1 MHVVTLFYPPGFPGL
16 QADSRA
22 MRVYPRPSKEKILKG
37 SIPESKIE
45 EIRQRSDIV
54 GLISEYVVL
63 KKAGRNHVGSCP
75 FHKEKT
81 PSFTVNSE
89 KQIFY
94 CFGCGQGGNVFSF
107 LMKINNMTFPEAV
120 RHLAAKLGIP
130 VPRAFS
136 DEAEGRRAGLREELY
151 RINTLARDYFSRQL
165 ASDGGKSGREYL
177 LKRGIRQE
185 VVREFRLGYAPL
197 AWRHLRDFFQRQG
210 VSLPLVEQAGLIIP
224 KDRGDYY
231 DRFRGRLIFPIE
243 DIQGRVIGFGGR
255 VIGEGEP
262 KYLNSPE
269 SPVYVKG
276 NNLYGLNRSRDE
288 IRKADGVIVVEG
300 YFDFLSL
307 WNAGIRNVVATLGT
321 ALTAH
326 HADLIKRYTKNVFA
340 LFDPDPGGKGALERS
355 ISLFLSRNIHA
366 RVVVLP
372 EGRDPDSF
380 IRSSGPKAL
389 EGVLSAARSAV
400 DYYIDEMIGIK
411 KTLEENLASLREA
424 IPFMAQIGD
433 PVVRN
438 LFIKRVS
445 ERLQIDQILLK
456 KEVGKALK
464 VGEEPAVSVH
474 PRREEPVSVDPVELS
489 LICMMAEKPA
499 RIDVAREQGLLD
511 FFSSGVLRALGR
523 SLEASRRSGK
533 EVLVADFFEGL
544 DNGTLKRKLLECA
557 LADKPAD
564 EKISERVFL
573 DAVKKVKTR
582 WYREKHKELKTKL
595 IRAQERGDA
604 ELCSQLLKEKERL
617 LNEQKAI

>member
-1 MHVVTLFYPPGFPGL
+1 
-16 QADSRA
+16 
-22 MRVYPRPSKEKILKG
+22 LKG

-54 GLISEYVVL
+54 GLISEYVAL
-63 KKAGRNHVGSCP
+63 KKAGRNHLGSCP

-130 VPRAFS
+130 IPRTFS
-136 DEAEGRRAGLREELY
+136 DEEERRRAGRKEELY
-151 RINTLARDYFSRQL
+151 RINTLARDYFTRQL
-165 ASDGGKSGREYL
+165 ASDGGKNGREYL

-197 AWRHLRDFFQRQG
+197 AWRHLRDFFQSQG
-210 VSLPLVEQAGLIIP
+210 VSLPLVEKTGLIIP
-224 KDRGDYY
+224 KERGDYY

-243 DIQGRVIGFGGR
+243 DIQGNVVAFGGR
-255 VIGEGEP
+255 VMGEGEP

-321 ALTAH
+321 ALTTH
-326 HADLIKRYTKNVFA
+326 HADLIKRYTKNVFT
-340 LFDPDPGGKGALERS
+340 LFDPDQGGKGALERS
-355 ISLFLSRNIHA
+355 ISLFLGRNIHA

-372 EGRDPDSF
+372 EGRDPDAF
-380 IRSSGPKAL
+380 IRSSGRKAL
-389 EGVLSAARSAV
+389 EEVLSAARSAV

-411 KTLEENLASLREA
+411 KSLEENLASLREA
-424 IPFMAQIGD
+424 IPFLAQIED
-433 PVVRN
+433 PLERN

-445 ERLQIDQILLK
+445 ERLQIDQALLK
-456 KEVGKALK
+456 KEVGKTLK
-464 VGEEPAVSVH
+464 VGEEPAESIP
-474 PRREEPVSVDPVELS
+474 PRREEGVSVDPVELN
-489 LICMMAEKPA
+489 LIYMMAEKPV
-499 RIDVAREQGLLD
+499 RIDVAREEGLLD
-511 FFSSGVLRALGR
+511 FFSSGELRTLGR
-523 SLEASRRSGK
+523 SLEATRRADRKIS
-533 EVLVADFFEGL
+533 VADFIEGL

-557 LADKPAD
+557 MADKPAD
-564 EKISERVFL
+564 ERISERVFL
-573 DAVKKVKTR
+573 DAIKKVKTR